1 MEGSSRAGLSKGN
14 SESGDAVAQ
23 NRLHEKRIIRR
34 RVKTGCITCR
44 IRKVRCDERKPTCH
58 RCSSTGRKCDGY
70 LSVTQPSTDSPD
82 RPAVVEQAQ
91 KYHSAISKQPG
102 IPLPKKSD
110 QELRSFR
117 FFLEITVPEIA
128 NVFDIDFWLTEIPRT
143 CHIDPAIWH
152 ATVSLGAVHERTIA
166 MDRGNAYTGAGLE
179 FALQQFNTA
188 IGHIVRPSDRP
199 PLKDEK
205 WRAVVVSILFTY
217 QCSLQGLYAQSNVHL
232 TAAKRL
238 MNELQQARNRTVI
251 PRRRQRLLSKLKSP
265 ESNDQSI
272 SYDSLLDVVANLETH
287 DTSGAATLFGDLDAY
302 TSWRYYSAPKIQDS
316 QKLCHHGRCV
326 PSRATPKNLNQ
337 AGKAIKSL
345 MYALMT
351 TSQRDA
357 GDLVDLVLEG
367 HRDRLKTLTD
377 NQKPHT
383 RALCE
388 LDAAIQAFVSDTTV
402 ECSCFDAAKG
412 DAMPLRLL
420 KRATAALRLYYVTCY
435 PILLDKSP
443 MAGSNPQFHH
453 PLLID
458 MPSPANRN
466 NATRDQRASDSR
478 NMEALTKHF
487 TKALDLAESL
497 LSGET
502 PQSSNASASDFAP
515 TLPTTMPL
523 FLIASMAG
531 LSGVETG
538 LRYRVIEG
546 LKRFPKREVLW
557 DSSFAA
563 ALIELTMSLE
573 RQNTVHEAV
582 AATSLPQK
590 VHGITAEFIEEKH
603 HTAQVVVQTWEDWI
617 ENRRGEARLLRW

>member
-1 MEGSSRAGLSKGN
+1 M
-14 SESGDAVAQ
+14 
-23 NRLHEKRIIRR
+23 
-34 RVKTGCITCR
+34 
-44 IRKVRCDERKPTCH
+44 
-58 RCSSTGRKCDGY
+58 
-70 LSVTQPSTDSPD
+70 
-82 RPAVVEQAQ
+82 
-91 KYHSAISKQPG
+91 
-102 IPLPKKSD
+102 PKKND

-128 NVFDIDFWLTEIPRT
+128 NVFDVEFWLTELPRT

-152 ATVSLGAVHERTIA
+152 AAVGLGAVHERIIA
-166 MDRGNAYTGAGLE
+166 MDRYNSYFGVGLE

-188 IGHIVRPSDRP
+188 ISHIVRPSDRP

-238 MNELQQARNRTVI
+238 MNELQQARNRIVM
-251 PRRRQRLLSKLKSP
+251 PRRRERLRSKLKSP
-265 ESNDQSI
+265 ESNDQPI
-272 SYDSLLDVVANLETH
+272 SYVSLLDVVANLETH
-287 DTSGAATLFGDLDAY
+287 ETSGAATLFGDLAAY

-316 QKLCHHGRCV
+316 QKLCHHGRCF

-351 TSQRDA
+351 TSRRDA

-367 HRDRLKTLTD
+367 HRDRLKILTD

-388 LDAAIQAFVSDTTV
+388 LDAAIQAFVSDATV
-402 ECSCFDAAKG
+402 DCSCFDAAEG
-412 DAMPLRLL
+412 EAMPLRSL
-420 KRATAALRLYYVTCY
+420 KRATTALRLYYVTCY
-435 PILLDKSP
+435 PMVLDKSP

-458 MPSPANRN
+458 MLSPAERS
-466 NATRDQRASDSR
+466 NATRDRRASDSSS
-478 NMEALTKHF
+478 NMEALTRHF

-502 PQSSNASASDFAP
+502 PQSRNVSASDFAP

-523 FLIASMAG
+523 FVIASLAG
-531 LSGVETG
+531 LNGVDTG
-538 LRYRVIEG
+538 LIYRVIND
-546 LKRFPKREVLW
+546 LRRFPKREVLW

-563 ALIELTMSLE
+563 ALIELTMSLQ
-573 RQNTVHEAV
+573 RQNTVHEPV
-582 AATSLPQK
+582 AATNLPQK

-617 ENRRGEARLLRW
+617 ENRRGEARLLCW